1 MGEIIFFIA
10 IVVILAFKLY
20 SLFGNRGNDSDAD
33 EELREKY
40 SRYIWFFENDED
52 KHGEKVVND
61 SESGDTID
69 IVTEN
74 DSQESSEHS
83 ISQKVRLFFNDFN
96 IDKFKRSVSIV
107 YEMLFTALK
116 TGEFKDIKNLVT
128 DEILKQLK
136 STFSAFKEKDECLVN
151 TNIDIQQITLSDVQV
166 DDDITLTVDIVVK
179 RCCYVQSID
188 GKTIQ
193 KGSDDKLLTF
203 NEIWKFKKS
212 KNSSDPVWFVSYID
226 QK

>member
-20 SLFGNRGNDSDAD
+20 SLFGNRENDSEAD

-69 IVTEN
+69 IVTED

-136 STFSAFKEKDECLVN
+136 STFSAFKEKGECLVN

-166 DDDITLTVDIVVK
+166 DDDITLTIDIIVK

-212 KNSSDPVWFVSYID
+212 KNSSDPVWFVSYVD